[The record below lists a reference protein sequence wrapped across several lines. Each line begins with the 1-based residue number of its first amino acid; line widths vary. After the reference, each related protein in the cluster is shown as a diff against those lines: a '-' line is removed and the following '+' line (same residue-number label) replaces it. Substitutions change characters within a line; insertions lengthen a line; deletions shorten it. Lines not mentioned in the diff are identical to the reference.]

1 MNQEPKTRNGF
12 TLMELLV
19 AMAVF
24 SSMIV
29 AIGGIFTS
37 VVGSQRKNI
46 YNQEILDNARFVL
59 ENIGRAIRQ
68 STITTPNGT
77 SATLTITHPVKNVLT
92 YELAGGSITEKS
104 SLDSAPVAL
113 TSNKVAV
120 DSLIFV
126 VAGNSMSD
134 GLQPRVTI
142 AMTIRSEDQRA
153 ELSTSINLQTT
164 VSPRKLQIQQ

>member
-1 MNQEPKTRNGF
+1 M
-12 TLMELLV
+12 
-19 AMAVF
+19 
-24 SSMIV
+24 
-29 AIGGIFTS
+29 
-37 VVGSQRKNI
+37 
-46 YNQEILDNARFVL
+46 
-59 ENIGRAIRQ
+59 
-68 STITTPNGT
+68 
-77 SATLTITHPVKNVLT
+77 
-92 YELAGGSITEKS
+92 
-104 SLDSAPVAL
+104 AL